1 MTRCHLTEVTFW
13 HLVTT
18 TSARVTASNH
28 VITTS
33 GYWHVETDMILL
45 IFSHKN
51 ANRLTFWHW
60 YFDMDILTWTFWRGH
75 FDAVTL
81 TVPWST
87 LTCDTITPSHGR
99 TLTRSHFCID
109 IWHLTSDTDIWQL
122 WHAAGV
128 TLANS
133 ESNVWVRVTCSSLTH
148 SNTQIHL
155 VYPDTVQMSYLIT
168 DVIKLLSVILIIIAW
183 W

>member
-60 YFDMDILTWTFWRGH
+60 YFDMDILTWTFWHGH

-109 IWHLTSDTDIWQL
+109 IWHLTLTSDNCDTRPVLHWPTPSQTSEFEL
-122 WHAAGV
+122 
-128 TLANS
+128 LAR
-133 ESNVWVRVTCSSLTH
+133 VWR
-148 SNTQIHL
+148 TQIHK
-155 VYPDTVQMSYLIT
+155 YIWCIPIQCRCLI
-168 DVIKLLSVILIIIAW
+168 
-183 W
+183 